1 MINLLFIYYFY
12 YFFLLFI
19 CVYLLHLITLLLL
32 LFRFLLLPLVNAE
45 RAWAYAMQ
53 LRHLA
58 NTEPRKRFHL
68 IKRLKKAA
76 LHAAALAELCQHDIC
91 DVRTKLEAQVSV
103 LRCGRLL

>member
-1 MINLLFIYYFY
+1 MFIAS
-12 YFFLLFI
+12 
-19 CVYLLHLITLLLL
+19 
-32 LFRFLLLPLVNAE
+32 RFLLLPLVNAE

-76 LHAAALAELCQHDIC
+76 VHAAALVELCRNDIC
-91 DVRTKLEAQVSV
+91 DARTKLEAQVDALSDCVCV
-103 LRCGRLL
+103 LISL